1 MSLTNWSIGYLSIN
15 SALQISYFDINNKT
29 HFRILLERFNFINTF
44 NKRFSLVTIRRSWNF
59 TTFND
64 VYCIFLNKRKIS
76 RLSGKLSKPLIGRF
90 FLARNVLRFLL
101 QLRNWTSVC
110 KECQMFCR
118 RKLPKCQVQ
127 FWKKDRTVLN
137 KNCLSRLGL
146 TFL

>member
-1 MSLTNWSIGYLSIN
+1 M
-15 SALQISYFDINNKT
+15 T
-29 HFRILLERFNFINTF
+29 HFRILLKRFNFMNTL
-44 NKRFSLVTIRRSWNF
+44 NKRFSLVIIRRSWNF
-59 TTFND
+59 TAFND
-64 VYCIFLNKRKIS
+64 VYCIFLNKRMIS

-127 FWKKDRTVLN
+127 FWKKRSNGPQQELA
-137 KNCLSRLGL
+137 L
-146 TFL
+146 TARFDFFVILIVGTISNYWRILAKKHIFC